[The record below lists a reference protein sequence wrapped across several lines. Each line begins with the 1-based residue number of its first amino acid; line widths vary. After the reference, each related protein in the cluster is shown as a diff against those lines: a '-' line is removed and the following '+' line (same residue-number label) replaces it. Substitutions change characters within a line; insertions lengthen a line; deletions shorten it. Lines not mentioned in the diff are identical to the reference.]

1 MNFVTQGNAGKTDQL
16 PQGVSR
22 YIYIICGIYFQWFVV
37 GESLCYLIFSYLEV
51 LALYL
56 SYQ

>member
-22 YIYIICGIYFQWFVV
+22 YIYNMWNLFSMNCGR
-37 GESLCYLIFSYLEV
+37 
-51 LALYL
+51 
-56 SYQ
+56 